1 MTILD
6 SEMEDFLSDSSDEFD
21 EKNQGI
27 ENLPELQ
34 EKLNKG
40 PHTLPP
46 MLKNRGE
53 SVKNHFTLSFVSWR

>member
-27 ENLPELQ
+27 E
-34 EKLNKG
+34 KDG
-40 PHTLPP
+40 
-46 MLKNRGE
+46 
-53 SVKNHFTLSFVSWR
+53 